1 MKRND
6 STVLLGEH
14 RHDFEIHFFMKIQE
28 EENTRTDA
36 TKFIN
41 YHVIMCVRE
50 FV

>member
-28 EENTRTDA
+28 EEKNKNRC
-36 TKFIN
+36 N
-41 YHVIMCVRE
+41 EVYHVIMCVRE